1 MRPYVLLLPLLL
13 AACASA
19 RVTRAEP
26 LRITANHYESMT
38 GVTLTSDADV
48 TTTCR
53 RDMITG
59 SHIVRWYCKFGNDP
73 AQFQLDRYI
82 VLAAR

>member
-1 MRPYVLLLPLLL
+1 MRPYILLLPLLL

-19 RVTRAEP
+19 RVTRPEP
-26 LRITANHYESMT
+26 LRVTANHYESMT

-48 TTTCR
+48 ATTCR

-59 SHIVRWYCKFGNDP
+59 SHIVRWYCTFADDSN
-73 AQFQLDRYI
+73 QYQLARRV
-82 VLAAR
+82 VLDIR